1 MHLPYTTVHETL
13 QNFWQTH
20 YTCMKINRKDDVNM
34 QLRVMVVS
42 NYAADRNSEN
52 CLANRKISAE
62 SARLASGFTVCTF
75 AKHLRIA

>member
-1 MHLPYTTVHETL
+1 
-13 QNFWQTH
+13 
-20 YTCMKINRKDDVNM
+20 M